1 VLLAMMLRLGR
12 GHSWRAS
19 GLFSFESLSTD
30 LVLATLGVL
39 VTAMW
44 HTNRWLVPLALA
56 PLILI
61 HRSLVVPVLEEEARV
76 DPKTGLFNPRHF
88 AAALSDE
95 LDRAARFGRP
105 LSLLMLDLDLLR
117 EINNTHGHLAGDAVL
132 QGIAGVFRDELRN
145 YDVPARFGGEEF
157 SILLPETS
165 REAGVEIAERIR
177 CAVAAREFAVATSPG
192 PIRAT
197 VSIGVAAFP
206 ADAKNADELIHH
218 ADVAVYGAKLQ
229 GRNGAPGGACE
240 VEVERGEDAALGA
253 ELRERLDR
261 HGPPS
266 TPADRTGTFVG
277 TPVS

>member
-61 HRSLVVPVLEEEARV
+61 HRSLVVPVLEEEVRV

-88 AAALSDE
+88 AAALADE
-95 LDRAARFGRP
+95 LDRAARFERP
-105 LSLLMLDLDLLR
+105 LSLLMIDLDLLR
-117 EINNTHGHLAGDAVL
+117 EINNSYGHLAGDTVL
-132 QGIAGVFRDELRN
+132 HGIADIFRQELRT

-157 SILLPETS
+157 SILLPETP
-165 REAGVEIAERIR
+165 RVAAVEIAERIR
-177 CAVAAREFAVATSPG
+177 LAIAARGFVVETSPD
-192 PIRAT
+192 PI
-197 VSIGVAAFP
+197 
-206 ADAKNADELIHH
+206 
-218 ADVAVYGAKLQ
+218 
-229 GRNGAPGGACE
+229 
-240 VEVERGEDAALGA
+240 
-253 ELRERLDR
+253 
-261 HGPPS
+261 
-266 TPADRTGTFVG
+266 
-277 TPVS
+277 